1 MKGTN
6 TDMPFVLDASIAACW
21 VFDDEDHPVAAAAL
35 ERIRH
40 DEAVAPSLWWFEVR
54 NTLIVGERRGRL
66 TEADTTA
73 FLRELSRFGVALDRA
88 PQEMAILTLAR
99 QHRLTVYD
107 ASYLELA
114 QREALPLATL
124 DAALRKAAAALDIEL
139 TDAGA

>member
-6 TDMPFVLDASIAACW
+6 TEMPFVLDASIAACW
-21 VFDDEDHPVAAAAL
+21 AFADEDHPVAAAAL

-66 TEADTTA
+66 TDADTTA
-73 FLRELSRFGVALDRA
+73 FLRELSRFGVVMDRA
-88 PQEMAILTLAR
+88 PQDMAILTFAR

-114 QREALPLATL
+114 QREAWPLATL
-124 DAALRKAAAALDIEL
+124 DAALRKAATELGIEL
-139 TDAGA
+139 IDAAA